1 MEKIDVLFIG
11 LVIFVIVASL
21 YIAYLKAG
29 LNFLMDMLAKQ
40 QAGLEELLKA
50 MEVQSTINEKQ
61 TEINKELAKALGKAD
76 NSSTGG
82 VKQSN

>member
-1 MEKIDVLFIG
+1 MEKIDVLAIAF
-11 LVIFVIVASL
+11 VIYVIVASL

-29 LNFLMDMLAKQ
+29 LNFLIDMLAKQ

-50 MEVQSTINEKQ
+50 MEQQLSINEKQ
-61 TEINKELAKALGKAD
+61 GEINKELAKALGEVV
-76 NSSTGG
+76 NSPTGG

>member
-29 LNFLMDMLAKQ
+29 INFLIDMLAKQ
-40 QAGLEELLKA
+40 QAGLNELLKA
-50 MEVQSTINEKQ
+50 MEQQVNINEKQ
-61 TEINKELAKALGKAD
+61 EQINKELAKALGEVV
-76 NSSTGG
+76 NSPTGG
-82 VKQSN
+82 RKQSN

>member
-29 LNFLMDMLAKQ
+29 INFLIDMLAKQ
-40 QAGLEELLKA
+40 QVGLEELLKA

-61 TEINKELAKALGKAD
+61 TEINKELAKALGEVT
-76 NSSTGG
+76 NSPTGG
-82 VKQSN
+82 RKQSN

>member
-29 LNFLMDMLAKQ
+29 VNFLIDMLAKQ
-40 QAGLEELLKA
+40 QVGLEELLKA
-50 MEVQSTINEKQ
+50 MEVQSSINEKQ
-61 TEINKELAKALGKAD
+61 TEFNKEIAKAFDKVI
-76 NSSTGG
+76 NSPTGG

>member
-1 MEKIDVLFIG
+1 MFIAF
-11 LVIFVIVASL
+11 VIFVIIASL

-29 LNFLMDMLAKQ
+29 VNFLIEMLAKQ

-50 MEVQSTINEKQ
+50 MQSQSNINEKQ
-61 TEINKELAKALGKAD
+61 TEMNNVIIKILSDMTNFP
-76 NSSTGG
+76 TGG

>member
-11 LVIFVIVASL
+11 LVIFIIVASL

-29 LNFLMDMLAKQ
+29 INFLIDMLAKQ

-50 MEVQSTINEKQ
+50 MEQQVSINEKQ
-61 TEINKELAKALGKAD
+61 GEINKELAKALGEVV
-76 NSSTGG
+76 NSPTGG
-82 VKQSN
+82 RKQSN

>member
-29 LNFLMDMLAKQ
+29 INFLIDMLAKQ
-40 QAGLEELLKA
+40 QVGLEELLKA
-50 MEVQSTINEKQ
+50 MEVQSSINEKQ
-61 TEINKELAKALGKAD
+61 TEFNKEIAKAFDKVI
-76 NSSTGG
+76 NSPTGG
-82 VKQSN
+82 VK